1 MEHEIIQPVAK
12 ELLKSELTPE
22 RQLRMTN
29 KSHNEIYIV
38 DAHNA
43 PNVLREIGRLRE
55 IVFREAG
62 GGTGKEL
69 DLDEF
74 DTCENCYKQLIVWNP
89 EEEEII
95 GGYRY
100 LLGSDVDFDKDGQP
114 ILATSHMFH
123 FSDKFIKEYLPWTIE
138 LGRSFVSLEY
148 QNTNKNGSKS
158 LFALDNLWDGLGAL
172 TVIQPDVKYFFGKMT
187 MYPSYIRKGRDM
199 ILYFLKKHFD
209 DKENLIVP
217 MKPLVIEEDPQE
229 LETLFCEES
238 FKEDYKILNREVR
251 KLGYNIPPLVN
262 AYMGL
267 SPTMKLFG
275 TAINYGC
282 GDVEETGILIAVDE
296 ILEQKRVRHIDSYI
310 KEHPE
315 ALKITSG
322 ANKVIYKENIR

>member
-1 MEHEIIQPVAK
+1 MEQPIIAPISK
-12 ELLKSELTPE
+12 EVLRSELTPE
-22 RQLRMTN
+22 HQLRMTN
-29 KSHNEIYIV
+29 KSNNEIYIIT
-38 DAHNA
+38 AHNA
-43 PNVLREIGRLRE
+43 PNVMREIGRLRE
-55 IVFREAG
+55 IAFREAG
-62 GGTGKEL
+62 GGTGKDC

-89 EEEEII
+89 EQEEII

-100 LLGSDVDFDKDGQP
+100 LLGSDWEIDEQGQP

-123 FSDKFIKEYLPWTIE
+123 FSERFLRDYMPYTIE
-138 LGRSFVSLEY
+138 LGRSFVSLPY
-148 QNTNKNGSKS
+148 QSSRMGAKS

-172 TVIQPDVKYFFGKMT
+172 TVIMPDVRYFFGKMT

-209 DKENLIVP
+209 DKDRLIIP
-217 MKPLVIEEDPQE
+217 KKPLTIETDEAE
-229 LETLFCEES
+229 LKTLFCEDD
-238 FKEDYKILNREVR
+238 FNADYRILNREIR

-275 TAINYGC
+275 TAINYGF
-282 GDVEETGILIAVDE
+282 GDVEETGILIAMDE
-296 ILEQKRVRHIDSYI
+296 VLEEKRVRHIDSFI
-310 KEHPE
+310 KDHPE

-322 ANKVIYKENIR
+322 ANKIIYKEK